1 MKKKDLL
8 MSLAAIASSVTGANA
23 NTDTEDSSIG
33 PNEGLTTSVDKPLS
47 KKQFVLKVD
56 FSNWENSE
64 GVSHRSHSSHSSHSS
79 HRSHYSHRSS
89 TFI

>member
-8 MSLAAIASSVTGANA
+8 LSIAAITSSITGASA
-23 NTDTEDSSIG
+23 NTDTEDSANDL
-33 PNEGLTTSVDKPLS
+33 NEDFTTSANKSLS